1 MQTNYIMPHN
11 FKDRIARI
19 VKEIQTQICIDDAD
33 VEILEGLLKDELNG
47 YYNLV
52 DQYYDEEYCNAI
64 SSARNS
70 AYDAGYA
77 AGYDDGYDEGY
88 SENYS

>member
-1 MQTNYIMPHN
+1 MQTNYIMPYN
-11 FKDRIARI
+11 FKDSITRI
-19 VKEIQTQICIDDAD
+19 VKEIQNRICIDGAD
-33 VEILEGLLKDELNG
+33 VEILEGLLKDELNA

-70 AYDAGYA
+70 AYDAGYDA
-77 AGYDDGYDEGY
+77 GYDEGY

>member
-1 MQTNYIMPHN
+1 MQTNYIMPHD

-19 VKEIQTQICIDDAD
+19 VKEIQTQICIDAD
-33 VEILEGLLKDELNG
+33 VEILEGLLKDELNE

-52 DQYYDEEYCNAI
+52 DQHYDEEYCNAI
-64 SSARNS
+64 ADARNR
-70 AYDAGYA
+70 AYDEGYDAGYDE
-77 AGYDDGYDEGY
+77 GYDAGY